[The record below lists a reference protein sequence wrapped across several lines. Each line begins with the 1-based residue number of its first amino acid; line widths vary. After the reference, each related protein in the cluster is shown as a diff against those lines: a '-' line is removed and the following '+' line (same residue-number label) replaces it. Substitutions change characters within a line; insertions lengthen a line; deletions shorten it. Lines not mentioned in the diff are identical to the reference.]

1 MLIMSETYCFPFRIF
16 AVLVFEVLRLLNEAV
31 KNSSFSSAVFAI
43 FAFKRHCDKAAGF
56 KPDSLS
62 FWNILAHIY
71 TVHLNTVS
79 HFSVCANALV

>member
-1 MLIMSETYCFPFRIF
+1 MLIMSETYCFPFKTF
-16 AVLVFEVLRLLNEAV
+16 AVLVFEVLRLLNEAM
-31 KNSSFSSAVFAI
+31 KNSSFSSAAFA
-43 FAFKRHCDKAAGF
+43 AAGF

-79 HFSVCANALV
+79 HFSLCANALV